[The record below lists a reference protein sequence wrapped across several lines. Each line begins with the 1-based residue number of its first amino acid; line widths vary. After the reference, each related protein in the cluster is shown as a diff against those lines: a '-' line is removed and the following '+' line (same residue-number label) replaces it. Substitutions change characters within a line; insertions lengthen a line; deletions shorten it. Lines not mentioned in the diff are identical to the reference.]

1 MIKLDKK
8 YKVTYAIDY
17 IDTNPTIKY
26 FDLWD
31 EMQDWIAEEVAN
43 RVQWSV
49 DHSPYSISEKELEE
63 LEEMEHSL
71 IKIKE
76 LE

>member
-8 YKVTYAIDY
+8 YKVTYSSDY
-17 IDTNPTIKY
+17 LDKNPTIKY

-31 EMQDWIAEEVAN
+31 EMQDWIAEEVSN
-43 RVQWSV
+43 RVQWCV
-49 DHSPYSISEKELEE
+49 DHSPYSISEKELKE
-63 LEEMEHSL
+63 LEEIEHSL

-76 LE
+76 L

>member
-17 IDTNPTIKY
+17 LDTNPTIKY

-31 EMQDWIAEEVAN
+31 EMQDWIMEEVTN

-63 LEEMEHSL
+63 LEEIEHSL

-76 LE
+76 L

>member
-17 IDTNPTIKY
+17 LDTNPTIKY

>member
-8 YKVTYAIDY
+8 YKVTYASDY
-17 IDTNPTIKY
+17 LDKNPTIKY

-31 EMQDWIAEEVAN
+31 EMQDWIAEEVSN
-43 RVQWSV
+43 RVQWCV
-49 DHSPYSISEKELEE
+49 DHSPYSISEKELKE
-63 LEEMEHSL
+63 LEEVEHSL

-76 LE
+76 L